1 MIVGFGTAVTSIS
14 ILTSAAGASVADAE
28 GEFLVTDTGAF
39 FDTDTDQFLLTNVE
53 IQTIQTGTSLN
64 FLTDTGDTL
73 VDYIVDGETTSA
85 PDPE

>member
-1 MIVGFGTAVTSIS
+1 MIVGFGTAVASIS
-14 ILTSAAGASVADAE
+14 ILTSAAGVSVADAE

-53 IQTIQTGTSLN
+53 LQTIQTGTSLD
-64 FLTDTGDTL
+64 FATDTGDTII
-73 VDYIVDGETTSA
+73 DYIIDGETTSA